1 MFMHTFCKYVF
12 VNLMLINFVNLMLI
26 KKRTIHVKVFVCV

>member
-12 VNLMLINFVNLMLI
+12 VNLMLINFVKSYAD
-26 KKRTIHVKVFVCV
+26 KKRELYT

>member
-12 VNLMLINFVNLMLI
+12 VNLMLINFVKSYAN
-26 KKRTIHVKVFVCV
+26 KKRELYT